1 MSAGAFIR
9 SRYASTD
16 TGLIHPIRVQ
26 PETIAASIGSTTNA
40 APTGAVSNNI
50 SARVS
55 GGKRTLG
62 LIARRVVLQAPA
74 SGQPTDY
81 KPSGIT
87 TIPALQEAF
96 FNAAVKGASCTY
108 LGVTFTVVSR
118 TQEVVN

>member
-1 MSAGAFIR
+1 MSAGAFTR
-9 SRYASTD
+9 SRYACTD

-26 PETIAASIGSTTNA
+26 PETVAASIGGTANA
-40 APTGAVSNNI
+40 APTGAITNNI

-62 LIARRVVLQAPA
+62 LIARRVTLEAPA
-74 SGQPTDY
+74 TSQPDGY

-96 FNAAVKGASCTY
+96 YNAAVKGASCTY
-108 LGVTFTVVSR
+108 LGATFTVVSR
-118 TQEVVN
+118 TQEIVN